1 MQPTHSALRAF
12 IEELPLGHPVAT
24 QSFQRFGNRDA
35 ADKALSRLVHE
46 GAIKRVV
53 RGVYVRPEVSPI
65 LGELSVPLEDVAAAL
80 AEAEGARVQVSGE
93 TALNLLRLSTQ
104 VPAQAVLYT
113 DGVSH
118 TLRRGNMTLR
128 LKHVNPKVLVCAG
141 TDAAVILSALYV
153 LGRDGV
159 TAAVFGQLQ
168 QLITPSVLD
177 ELRAKRTQMI
187 GWMRRIVEILPVTDA
202 SLPETR

>member
-1 MQPTHSALRAF
+1 MLAIHAALREF
-12 IEELPLGHPVAT
+12 IEEIPLGHPVTA
-24 QSFQRFGNRDA
+24 QSFQQFGNRDA
-35 ADKALSRLVHE
+35 VDKALSRLVHE

-80 AEAEGARVQVSGE
+80 AGAEGARVQVSGE

-113 DGVSH
+113 DGISH

-159 TAAVFGQLQ
+159 TAAVFEQLQ
-168 QLITPSVLD
+168 QMITPAIGAQLQ
-177 ELRAKRTQMI
+177 AKRTQMI
-187 GWMRRIVEILPVTDA
+187 GWMRRIVETLPVTEA
-202 SLPETR
+202 AV

>member
-1 MQPTHSALRAF
+1 M
-12 IEELPLGHPVAT
+12 
-24 QSFQRFGNRDA
+24 
-35 ADKALSRLVHE
+35 
-46 GAIKRVV
+46 
-53 RGVYVRPEVSPI
+53 
-65 LGELSVPLEDVAAAL
+65 
-80 AEAEGARVQVSGE
+80 
-93 TALNLLRLSTQ
+93 
-104 VPAQAVLYT
+104 
-113 DGVSH
+113 
-118 TLRRGNMTLR
+118 R